1 MPIDV
6 DRYLERI
13 GIEGP
18 VGIDLA
24 SLELLQRAH
33 MTWVAFENLD
43 VFHRVG
49 VVVDPMSNVEKIV
62 DRGRG
67 GWCFEVNGAFAEL
80 LTALGFEV
88 RLLGAAVLLDGPND
102 LIDHLTLEVRLDDSY
117 LVDVGFGDSFW
128 RPLRLNTDAVQDG
141 GAGQFALFPSPKGT
155 TLTRLSA
162 DGGVVPQYRF
172 KRVSLT
178 MTDFEPASQRLQ
190 SDAGGHWVAK
200 PFATRLLDGGPR
212 RVTLL
217 KDRLKLHDGADV
229 QTLPV
234 SADEWSVELDRWF
247 RMQPN
252 SA

>member
-13 GIEGP
+13 RVEGP
-18 VGIDLA
+18 VGVDLD
-24 SLELLQRAH
+24 SLARLQRAH

-49 VVVDPMSNVEKIV
+49 VTVDPISNVAKIV

-80 LTALGFEV
+80 LTSIGFHV

-102 LIDHLTLEVRLDDSY
+102 VVDHLTLEVRLDDSF
-117 LVDVGFGDSFW
+117 LVDVGFGESFW

-155 TLTRLSA
+155 TLTSVAA
-162 DGGVVPQYRF
+162 DGGLVPQYRF

-178 MTDFEPASQRLQ
+178 MADFEAASQRLQ
-190 SDAGGHWVAK
+190 SAAGGHWVDK
-200 PFATRLLDGGPR
+200 PFATRLIDGGPR

-217 KDRLKLHDGADV
+217 KDRLKLHDGTDV
-229 QTLPV
+229 QTVPV
-234 SADEWSVELDRWF
+234 SADEWSTELDRWF
-247 RMQPN
+247 HMRTE
-252 SA
+252 SF